1 MKLSPVEHPGPRARN
16 RLATICGRG
25 ITRRATLPPGRPLM
39 DALAGAVASTAAEV
53 GVSCTS
59 GFAEFHGGTLS
70 DVSYC
75 YPTLGTAAQPM
86 PYGDTVV
93 ARDAQ
98 IIAGSAVIG
107 RRVLPDDG
115 GMERWSHLHLLWK
128 DSTAALRA
136 GHLWPETKTGSPPVT
151 ADITVVTGMDFVNA
165 IDPETQLPVFHARR
179 AHLSDCAEPRRLFF
193 DCAFTRVAPNV
204 EIHAAITEVCRRAG
218 WARARVRAGTG
229 SLIGATLEDP
239 VSGARMQVD
248 GTATEVVTLSG
259 VHVEGERLHLD
270 ATLIGSRGAVVSGRL
285 SPTGN
290 IVAATYDL
298 ILERLDP
305 A

>member
-1 MKLSPVEHPGPRARN
+1 MKLNPVEHPGPRASN
-16 RLATICGRG
+16 RLATVCGRG
-25 ITRRATLPPGRPLM
+25 VTRRATLPVGQPLM
-39 DALAGAVASTAAEV
+39 DALADAVASIAAEV
-53 GVSCTS
+53 GMSCTS
-59 GFAEFHGGTLS
+59 AFAEFHGGTLAE
-70 DVSYC
+70 VSYC

-93 ARDAQ
+93 AQDAQ

-107 RRVLPDDG
+107 RRELPDDG
-115 GMERWSHLHLLWK
+115 TTERWSHLHLLWK

-136 GHLWPETKTGSPPVT
+136 GHLWPETRTGSPQVT

-165 IDPETQLPVFHARR
+165 IDPETRLPVFHARQ
-179 AHLSDCAEPRRLFF
+179 AHQSDGAEPHRLAF

-204 EIHAAITEVCRRAG
+204 ELHAAITEVCRRAG
-218 WARARVRAGTG
+218 WAQARVRAGTG

-248 GTATEVVTLSG
+248 GPATEVMTLSG
-259 VHVEGERLHLD
+259 THVEGEQLHLD
-270 ATLIGSRGAVVSGRL
+270 ATLIGSRGVVVSGRL
-285 SPTGN
+285 ATTGN